1 MTQYSN
7 INLNKNS
14 DCVFRYERR
23 ANSLLKTNYKDKG
36 YSNDYLETGSV
47 GPDRT
52 LGSKLRKCCEND
64 PLALLGQAV

>member
-36 YSNDYLETGSV
+36 YSNDYLETIKQDS
-47 GPDRT
+47 T
-52 LGSKLRKCCEND
+52 KCIENRPND
-64 PLALLGQAV
+64 DK